1 VAVHLEIDP
10 DRLRALRESRRVP
23 LAAAAERAR
32 VPEEALAHW
41 ETTPTPLPIDTCQK
55 IAKTYKRNWYIFL
68 LEDEI
73 GNPTV
78 PHDFRKGRGEKV
90 PLGPDSM
97 LAFDGADLLLD
108 RIESVNGPD
117 PGRSIVDELPAR
129 LDSNPE
135 AIAAKV
141 RRVLGVAGQPE
152 SNPYGVLRFWRFLL
166 SDAGLF
172 VSQVKF
178 PREEMRAFC
187 RSRNGHHLIVLSSR
201 DVPTARSFSLL
212 HELGHLLLGGD
223 ALCKATS
230 WAEEAGSGAE
240 PWCNR
245 FAAAVL
251 LPRLE
256 LQANPRYHEL
266 IAGNID
272 LGSGRTLASEFGVSE
287 LALFRRLER
296 FGEITNAEY
305 RTLQDAADKDWEAK
319 EGSSNSGIL
328 PPPKRVVYAESPLFV
343 RQVFDAFAAG
353 DVSLKEMSSLL
364 NTPVHSLSSVRE
376 EAA

>member
-1 VAVHLEIDP
+1 M
-10 DRLRALRESRRVP
+10 P

-32 VPEEALAHW
+32 VSEEELAHW

-55 IAKTYKRNWYIFL
+55 IAKAYKRNWYIFL
-68 LEDEI
+68 LEDQV
-73 GNPTV
+73 GKPTV

-108 RIESVNGPD
+108 KIESVTGPE
-117 PGRSIVDELPAR
+117 PGRSIVDELSTT
-129 LDSNPE
+129 LDDNPE
-135 AIAAKV
+135 AVAAKV

-152 SNPYGVLRFWRFLL
+152 SNPYGLLRLWRFLL

-201 DVPTARSFSLL
+201 DVPSARSFSLL

-223 ALCKATS
+223 AMCKPTS
-230 WAEEAGSGAE
+230 WAEETGSGAE

-266 IAGNID
+266 IAGNVT
-272 LGSGRTLASEFGVSE
+272 LGSGRALASEFGVSE
-287 LALFRRLER
+287 LAMFRRLET

-305 RTLQDAADKDWEAK
+305 RALQDEADKDWESK
-319 EGSSNSGIL
+319 EGSANSGIL
-328 PPPKRVVYAESPLFV
+328 PPPKKVVYAESPLFV
-343 RQVFDAFAAG
+343 RQVFDAFSAG
-353 DVSLKEMSSLL
+353 DLSYREMGSLL
-364 NTPVHSLSSVRE
+364 NTPVHSLSRVRE
-376 EAA
+376 EAS

>member
-1 VAVHLEIDP
+1 M
-10 DRLRALRESRRVP
+10 P

-32 VPEEALAHW
+32 VPEEELAQW

-55 IAKTYKRNWYIFL
+55 IAKAYKRNWYIFL

-73 GNPTV
+73 SKPTV

-97 LAFDGADLLLD
+97 LAFDGADLLLEK
-108 RIESVNGPD
+108 IESVNGPD
-117 PGRSIVDELPAR
+117 PGRSIVDALPAA
-129 LDSNPE
+129 LEDNPE
-135 AIAAKV
+135 AIAEKV

-201 DVPTARSFSLL
+201 DVATARSFSIL

-223 ALCKATS
+223 AMCKPTS
-230 WAEEAGSGAE
+230 WADGAGSGAE

-266 IAGNID
+266 IAGDID
-272 LGSGRTLASEFGVSE
+272 LGSGRALANEFGVSE
-287 LALFRRLER
+287 LALFRRLETV
-296 FGEITNAEY
+296 GEITNAEY
-305 RTLQDAADKDWEAK
+305 RMLQDAADKDWEAK

-328 PPPKRVVYAESPLFV
+328 VAPKKVVYGESPLFV
-343 RQVFDAFAAG
+343 RQVFDVFSAG
-353 DVSLKEMSSLL
+353 DLSYREVGSLL
-364 NTPVHSLSSVRE
+364 NTPVHSLSRVRE
-376 EAA
+376 EAS

>member
-1 VAVHLEIDP
+1 M
-10 DRLRALRESRRVP
+10 P

-32 VPEEALAHW
+32 VPEEELAQW
-41 ETTPTPLPIDTCQK
+41 ETSPTPLPIDTCQK
-55 IAKTYKRNWYIFL
+55 VARAYKRNWYIFL

-73 GNPTV
+73 GKPTV
-78 PHDFRKGRGEKV
+78 PHDFRKGRGEQV

-108 RIESVNGPD
+108 KIESVNGPD
-117 PGRSIVDELPAR
+117 PGRSIVDELSAR
-129 LDSNPE
+129 LDDSPD

-166 SDAGLF
+166 TDAGLF

-201 DVPTARSFSLL
+201 DVPTARSFSVL
-212 HELGHLLLGGD
+212 HELGHLLLGED
-223 ALCKATS
+223 AMCKPTS
-230 WAEEAGSGAE
+230 WADEAGSGAE
-240 PWCNR
+240 FWCNR
-245 FAAAVL
+245 FAASVL

-266 IAGNID
+266 IAGKID
-272 LGSGRTLASEFGVSE
+272 LGSGRALASEFGVSE
-287 LALFRRLER
+287 LALFRRLET

-305 RTLQDAADKDWEAK
+305 QTLQDAADKDWEAK

-328 PPPKRVVYAESPLFV
+328 PPPKRVVYTESPLFV
-343 RQVFDAFAAG
+343 RQVFDASNAG
-353 DVSLKEMSSLL
+353 DISLKEMSSLL